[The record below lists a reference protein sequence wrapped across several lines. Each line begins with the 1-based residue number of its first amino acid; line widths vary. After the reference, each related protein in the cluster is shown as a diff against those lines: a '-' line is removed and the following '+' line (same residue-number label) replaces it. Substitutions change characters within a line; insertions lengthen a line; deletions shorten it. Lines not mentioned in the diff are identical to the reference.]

1 MGELE
6 LFENQN
12 LKKVIY
18 KMKFKKKKNFR
29 INGRGNGRKSRGQKV
44 AILRWPCIENS
55 LRTCPR
61 GTLLL
66 GCTDCSV
73 SWLDIIFES

>member
-18 KMKFKKKKNFR
+18 KMKFKKKKNFQ
-29 INGRGNGRKSRGQKV
+29 N
-44 AILRWPCIENS
+44 
-55 LRTCPR
+55 
-61 GTLLL
+61 
-66 GCTDCSV
+66 
-73 SWLDIIFES
+73 

>member
-18 KMKFKKKKNFR
+18 KMKFKKKK
-29 INGRGNGRKSRGQKV
+29 
-44 AILRWPCIENS
+44 
-55 LRTCPR
+55 
-61 GTLLL
+61 
-66 GCTDCSV
+66 
-73 SWLDIIFES
+73 IFSELMDEEMEESHEAKR

>member
-18 KMKFKKKKNFR
+18 KMEFKKKKKFQN
-29 INGRGNGRKSRGQKV
+29 
-44 AILRWPCIENS
+44 
-55 LRTCPR
+55 
-61 GTLLL
+61 
-66 GCTDCSV
+66 
-73 SWLDIIFES
+73 